1 MDKQISQKICVVIP
15 AYNEAKHIKDV
26 VNSALKFV
34 TTVVVVD
41 DGSCDSTSDEAKSAG
56 AIVIKHEHNK
66 GKGVALGTGLRYA
79 LDNGFDMAITMDAD
93 GQHLSEEIPIFLEAY
108 QRTCAHVILGN
119 RMNNPAAMPL
129 IRRLTNRFMSK
140 LLSRM
145 MKQKIPDTQ
154 CGFRLFL
161 KETIPVVLQVEAS
174 RFSAESEVLLRLS
187 HNGFSLVSVP
197 ISVIYRD
204 EKSKIRPIAD
214 TIRFFKMLSRMKQQ
228 QRILQRQAKEKKKE

>member
-15 AYNEAKHIKDV
+15 AYNEAKHIKDI

-41 DGSCDSTSDEAKSAG
+41 DGSRDSTSDEAKSAG

-79 LDNGFDMAITMDAD
+79 LDSGFDMAITMDAD
-93 GQHLSEEIPIFLEAY
+93 GQHLPEEIPIFLEAY
-108 QRTCAHVILGN
+108 QRTCAHVIIGN

-228 QRILQRQAKEKKKE
+228 QRMLQRQAKEKKKE